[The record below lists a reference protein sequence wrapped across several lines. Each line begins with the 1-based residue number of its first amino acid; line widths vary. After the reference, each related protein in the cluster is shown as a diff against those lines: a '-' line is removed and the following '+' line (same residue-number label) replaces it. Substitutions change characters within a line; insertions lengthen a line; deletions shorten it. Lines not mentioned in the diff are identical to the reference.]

1 MVKRIGV
8 MTSGGDCPG
17 LNTAIRAVVKS
28 AINNYGYEVIG
39 FRDGFRGLVENR
51 FIKMKLSDV
60 SGILDKGGTI
70 LGTINRYNPFAVTVD
85 RDGEKTVRDMSDT
98 IVENIRMHD
107 LDCLVVIGGD
117 STIRYANQLIEEK
130 GIPIVAIPKT
140 IENDIYGTDMS
151 FGFMTAVGT
160 ATQAIDKLHSTAES
174 HHRVMILEVMGKAS
188 GWVAL
193 EAGMAGG
200 ADVILIPEI
209 PYDINK
215 VARAIFERRNA
226 GKSFSI
232 IVMSAGAK
240 PKGKVVENNNCCN
253 GNGNGN
259 GNGYSFYEGTSTFLA
274 KELERLTSL
283 ETRIT
288 VLGYL
293 QRGGDP
299 SPFDRIL
306 ATRLGVSAVNIINK
320 GEFNRMVCLENEQ
333 IKSIPIK
340 EVAGKIRT
348 VPVNGEMVQIARDLG
363 VSFGD

>member
-28 AINNYGYEVIG
+28 AMNNYGYEVIG
-39 FRDGFRGLVENR
+39 FRDGYRGLVENR
-51 FIKMKLSDV
+51 FVKMKLSDV
-60 SGILDKGGTI
+60 LGILDKGGTI
-70 LGTINRYNPFAVTVD
+70 LGTTNRYDPFAVAID
-85 RDGEKTVRDMSDT
+85 RDGEKTVRDMSDR
-98 IVENIRMHD
+98 IVDTLKMHD
-107 LDCLVVIGGD
+107 IDCLVVIGGD
-117 STIRYANQLIEEK
+117 ATIRYANMLTEK

-151 FGFMTAVGT
+151 FGFMTAVDT
-160 ATQAIDKLHSTAES
+160 ATHAIDKLHSTAES
-174 HHRVMILEVMGKAS
+174 HHRIMILEVMGRVS

-193 EAGMAGG
+193 EAGIAGG

-232 IVMSAGAK
+232 IVMSEGAR
-240 PKGKVVENNNCCN
+240 PKDGKIENSNN
-253 GNGNGN
+253 GNGDLNSL
-259 GNGYSFYEGTSTFLA
+259 SFTGFSTHVA
-274 KELERLTSL
+274 SELKRLTSL
-283 ETRIT
+283 ENRIT

-299 SPFDRIL
+299 SPLDRIL
-306 ATRLGVSAVNIINK
+306 ATRLGASAVNIINK
-320 GEFNRMVCLENEQ
+320 GEFNRMVCVDHEQ
-333 IKSIPIK
+333 IKSIPIN
-340 EVAGKIRT
+340 EVAGKTRT
-348 VPVNGEMVQIARDLG
+348 VPTNGEMVQIARYMG

>member
-39 FRDGFRGLVENR
+39 FRDGYRGLVENR
-51 FIKMKLSDV
+51 FVKMKLSDV

-70 LGTINRYNPFAVTVD
+70 LGTTNKYNPFAVTVD
-85 RDGEKTVRDMSDT
+85 RDGEKTVKDMSDR
-98 IVENIRMHD
+98 IVDTLHMHD
-107 LDCLVVIGGD
+107 IDCLVVIGGD
-117 STIRYANQLIEEK
+117 KTIEFANRLVEEY
-130 GIPIVAIPKT
+130 GINVVVVPKT

-151 FGFMTAVGT
+151 FGFMTAVNT
-160 ATQAIDKLHSTAES
+160 ATYAIDKLHSTAES
-174 HHRVMILEVMGKAS
+174 HHRVMILEVMGRMT

-193 EAGMAGG
+193 EAGIAGG

-215 VARAIFERRNA
+215 VARAVFERRNK

-232 IVMSAGAK
+232 IIMSANAR
-240 PKGKVVENNNCCN
+240 PKDSIIEINSNPGGDDSCSDDPVHH
-253 GNGNGN
+253 
-259 GNGYSFYEGTSTFLA
+259 EGSSAFLA

-293 QRGGDP
+293 QRGGEP
-299 SPFDRIL
+299 SPYDRIL
-306 ATRLGVSAVNIINK
+306 ATRLGASAVNIIHK
-320 GEFNRMVCLENEQ
+320 GEFNRMVCVDHEL
-333 IKSIPIK
+333 IKSVPLK
-340 EVAGKIRT
+340 DVAGRIRR
-348 VPVNGEMVQIARDLG
+348 VPVDGELIQIARYMG

>member
-1 MVKRIGV
+1 MVKRIGL

-39 FRDGFRGLVENR
+39 FRDGYRGLVENR
-51 FIKMKLSDV
+51 FVKMKLSDV

-70 LGTINRYNPFAVTVD
+70 LGTTNRYNPFAVTVD
-85 RDGEKTVRDMSDT
+85 KDGEKTEKDMSDR
-98 IVENIRMHD
+98 IVDTLKMHD
-107 LDCLVVIGGD
+107 IDCLVVIGGD
-117 STIRYANQLIEEK
+117 ATINYANRLIEEK
-130 GIPIVAIPKT
+130 GINVVAIPKT

-151 FGFMTAVGT
+151 FGFMTAVNT
-160 ATQAIDKLHSTAES
+160 ATYAIDKLHSTAES
-174 HHRVMILEVMGKAS
+174 HHRVMILEVMGRFA

-193 EAGMAGG
+193 EAGIAGG

-215 VARAIFERRNA
+215 VARAIFERRNK

-240 PKGKVVENNNCCN
+240 PEGGITEPVNN

-259 GNGYSFYEGTSTFLA
+259 YTMPYEGTSAFLA
-274 KELERLTSL
+274 RELEKLTSL
-283 ETRIT
+283 ECRIT

-293 QRGGDP
+293 QRGGEP
-299 SPFDRIL
+299 SPYDRIL
-306 ATRLGVSAVNIINK
+306 ATRFGASAVNIINK
-320 GEFNRMVCLENEQ
+320 GEFNRMVCVDHEQ
-333 IKSIPIK
+333 INSIPIK
-340 EVAGKIRT
+340 EIAGKVRK
-348 VPVNGEMVQIARDLG
+348 VPVNSELIQIARYMG

>member
-39 FRDGFRGLVENR
+39 FRDGYRGLVENR
-51 FIKMKLSDV
+51 FVKMKLSDV

-70 LGTINRYNPFAVTVD
+70 LGTTNRYNPFAVTID
-85 RDGEKTVRDMSDT
+85 RDGEKTVCDMSDR
-98 IVENIRMHD
+98 IVATLRMHD
-107 LDCLVVIGGD
+107 IDCLVVIGGD
-117 STIRYANQLIEEK
+117 STIRYANMLIEKK

-151 FGFMTAVGT
+151 FGFMTAVDT

-174 HHRVMILEVMGKAS
+174 HHRIMILEVMGRVS

-193 EAGMAGG
+193 ESGIAGG

-215 VARAIFERRNA
+215 VARAIFQRRNS

-232 IVMSAGAK
+232 IVMSEGAR
-240 PKGKVVENNNCCN
+240 PKDCQPEEDVGADDN
-253 GNGNGN
+253 
-259 GNGYSFYEGTSTFLA
+259 SLLLAGTSVYLA
-274 KELERLTSL
+274 KELKKLTSL
-283 ETRIT
+283 ENRIT

-306 ATRLGVSAVNIINK
+306 ATRLGASAVNIINK
-320 GEFNRMVCLENEQ
+320 GEFNRMVCVDHEQ

-340 EVAGKIRT
+340 EVAGKVRT
-348 VPVNGEMVQIARDLG
+348 VPVNGEMVQIARYMG
-363 VSFGD
+363 VSLGD

>member
-17 LNTAIRAVVKS
+17 LNTAIRAVVKT
-28 AINNYGYEVIG
+28 AINNYGYEVVG
-39 FRDGFRGLVENR
+39 FRDGYRGLVENR
-51 FIKMKLSDV
+51 FVRMKLSDV

-70 LGTINRYNPFAVTVD
+70 LGTTNRYNPFAVMVD
-85 RDGEKTVRDMSDT
+85 RDGEKTVRDMSDR
-98 IVENIRMHD
+98 IVETLKMHD
-107 LDCLVVIGGD
+107 IDCLVVIGGD
-117 STIRYANQLIEEK
+117 ATIKYANRLIEEK
-130 GIPIVAIPKT
+130 GINIVVVPKT

-151 FGFMTAVGT
+151 FGFMTAVYT
-160 ATQAIDKLHSTAES
+160 ATYAIDKLHSTAES
-174 HHRVMILEVMGKAS
+174 HHRVMILEVMGRSA

-193 EAGMAGG
+193 ESGIAGG

-232 IVMSAGAK
+232 IVMSAGAR
-240 PKGKVVENNNCCN
+240 PKDTAAESNNIEGGDN
-253 GNGNGN
+253 
-259 GNGYSFYEGTSTFLA
+259 SLSYEGTSAFLA
-274 KELERLTSL
+274 RELERLTSL

-293 QRGGDP
+293 QRGGEP
-299 SPFDRIL
+299 SPYDRIL
-306 ATRLGVSAVNIINK
+306 ATRLGTSAVNNISK
-320 GEFNRMVCLENEQ
+320 GDFNMMVCLDHEQ
-333 IKSIPIK
+333 IKSIPVS
-340 EVAGKIRT
+340 EVAGKVRR
-348 VPVNGEMVQIARDLG
+348 VPVNSELIQMARNMG

>member
-39 FRDGFRGLVENR
+39 FRDGYRGLVENR
-51 FIKMKLSDV
+51 FTKLKLSDV

-70 LGTINRYNPFAVTVD
+70 LGTINRYNPFSITVD
-85 RDGEKTVRDMSDT
+85 KDGEKTVRDMSDR
-98 IVENIRMHD
+98 IVDTLKLHNI
-107 LDCLVVIGGD
+107 DCLVVIGGD
-117 STIRYANQLIEEK
+117 ATISYASRLIEEK
-130 GIPIVAIPKT
+130 GISVVVIPKT

-151 FGFMTAVGT
+151 FGFMTAVNT
-160 ATQAIDKLHSTAES
+160 ATQAIDRLHSTAES
-174 HHRVMILEVMGKAS
+174 HHRVMILEVMGRFS

-193 EAGMAGG
+193 EAGIAGG

-215 VARAIFERRNA
+215 VAKSLFERRNA

-232 IVMSAGAK
+232 IVMSAGAR
-240 PKGKVVENNNCCN
+240 PKDVVVENDNSCGDNSL
-253 GNGNGN
+253 
-259 GNGYSFYEGTSTFLA
+259 SFEGTSTYLG

-293 QRGGDP
+293 QRGGEP
-299 SPFDRIL
+299 SPYDRIL
-306 ATRLGVSAVNIINK
+306 ATRFGASAVNIINK
-320 GEFNRMVCLENEQ
+320 GEFNRMVCVEHEQ

-340 EVAGKIRT
+340 EVVGRRRT
-348 VPVNGEMVQIARDLG
+348 VPTNGEMVQIARNMG

>member
-39 FRDGFRGLVENR
+39 FRDGYRGLVENR
-51 FIKMKLSDV
+51 FIKLKLSDV

-70 LGTINRYNPFAVTVD
+70 LGTINRYNPFAITVD
-85 RDGEKTVRDMSDT
+85 KDGEKTVRDMSDR
-98 IVENIRMHD
+98 IVDTLKLHGI
-107 LDCLVVIGGD
+107 DCLVVIGGD
-117 STIRYANQLIEEK
+117 ATINYANRLIEEK
-130 GIPIVAIPKT
+130 GIPVVAIPKT

-151 FGFMTAVGT
+151 FGFMTAVNT
-160 ATQAIDKLHSTAES
+160 ATYAIDKLHSTAES
-174 HHRVMILEVMGKAS
+174 HHRVMILEVMGRVS

-193 EAGMAGG
+193 EAGIAGG

-209 PYDINK
+209 PYDIGK

-232 IVMSAGAK
+232 IVMSAGAR
-240 PKGKVVENNNCCN
+240 PKDITVENDTS
-253 GNGNGN
+253 GGDD
-259 GNGYSFYEGTSTFLA
+259 SLLFEGSSAFLA

-293 QRGGDP
+293 QRGGEP
-299 SPFDRIL
+299 SPYDRIL
-306 ATRLGVSAVNIINK
+306 ATRFGVSAVNIINK
-320 GEFNRMVCLENEQ
+320 GEFSRMVCVDHEQ

-340 EVAGKIRT
+340 EVAGRIRT
-348 VPVNGEMVQIARDLG
+348 IQIDGEMVQIARNMG
-363 VSFGD
+363 VAFGD

>member
-17 LNTAIRAVVKS
+17 LNTAIRAVVKT

-39 FRDGFRGLVENR
+39 FRDGYRGLVENR
-51 FIKMKLSDV
+51 FLRMKLSDV

-70 LGTINRYNPFAVTVD
+70 LGTTNRYNPFAVTVD
-85 RDGEKTVRDMSDT
+85 RDGEKTACDMSDR
-98 IVENIRMHD
+98 IVESLRMHD
-107 LDCLVVIGGD
+107 IDCLVVIGGD
-117 STIRYANQLIEEK
+117 ATISYANRLVEEK
-130 GIPIVAIPKT
+130 GIPVVAIPKT

-151 FGFMTAVGT
+151 FGFMTAVDT
-160 ATQAIDKLHSTAES
+160 ATHAIDKLHSTAES
-174 HHRVMILEVMGKAS
+174 HHRIMILEVMGRLS

-193 EAGMAGG
+193 EAGIAGG

-215 VARAIFERRNA
+215 VARAIFQRRNA

-232 IVMSAGAK
+232 IVMSEGARPKDSEPASNVAGNDNSLLFA
-240 PKGKVVENNNCCN
+240 
-253 GNGNGN
+253 
-259 GNGYSFYEGTSTFLA
+259 GTSAYLA
-274 KELERLTSL
+274 GELKRLTSL
-283 ETRIT
+283 ENRIT

-293 QRGGDP
+293 QRGGEP
-299 SPFDRIL
+299 SSFDRIL
-306 ATRLGVSAVNIINK
+306 ATRLGVSAVNIVAK
-320 GEFNRMVCLENEQ
+320 GEFNRMVCVDHEQ

-340 EVAGKIRT
+340 EVAGRVRT
-348 VPVNGEMVQIARDLG
+348 VSTDGEMVQIARYMG

>member
-39 FRDGFRGLVENR
+39 FRDGYRGLIENR
-51 FIKMKLSDV
+51 FLKMKSSDV
-60 SGILDKGGTI
+60 SGILDRGGTI

-85 RDGEKTVRDMSDT
+85 RDGEKTVRDMSDR
-98 IVENIRMHD
+98 IVETLRMHD
-107 LDCLVVIGGD
+107 IDCLVVIGGD
-117 STIRYANQLIEEK
+117 ATIRYANKLIEEK
-130 GIPIVAIPKT
+130 GLPIVAIPKT

-151 FGFMTAVGT
+151 FGFMTAVDT

-174 HHRVMILEVMGKAS
+174 HHRIMILEVMGRLS

-193 EAGMAGG
+193 EAGIAGG

-232 IVMSAGAK
+232 IVMSEGAK
-240 PKGKVVENNNCCN
+240 PKGSEGKNNVSN
-253 GNGNGN
+253 GDNSL
-259 GNGYSFYEGTSTFLA
+259 SFNGTSAFLA

-283 ETRIT
+283 ENRIT

-306 ATRLGVSAVNIINK
+306 ATRLGASAVNIIAK
-320 GEFNRMVCLENEQ
+320 GEFNRMVCVDHEQ

-340 EVAGKIRT
+340 EVAGKFRT
-348 VPVNGEMVQIARDLG
+348 VPTNGEMVQIARYMG